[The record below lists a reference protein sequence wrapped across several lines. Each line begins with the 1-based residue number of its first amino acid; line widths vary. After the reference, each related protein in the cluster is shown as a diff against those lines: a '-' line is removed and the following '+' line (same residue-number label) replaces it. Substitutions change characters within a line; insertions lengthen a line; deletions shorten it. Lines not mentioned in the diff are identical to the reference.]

1 MTSNDGPPPTE
12 RGRLA
17 QVIATRGGLAP
28 PEAPFVIEHREALIY
43 MLCEAA
49 ELEHGIMCQYLF
61 AAFTIKQNEDEG
73 LTAAELA
80 AARRWRRVISH
91 VATQEMLHLALV
103 ENLLSAIGAAPHLSR
118 PNFPHPAS
126 HYPAGVHLALLPF
139 GEQALRHFMFLERPE
154 GMDLHDADG
163 LAAFGRAVPH
173 MLASDIVP
181 RGQDFATV
189 GHMYRSIEA
198 GFRHLCEKHGERWL
212 FVGPPRAQAT
222 QEHFGWPELVP
233 VTDLASAQRA
243 IDEILEQGEGPRGHW
258 ESAHFGQF
266 VTILDEFEQAREAN
280 RGLMP
285 ARPVLPVNVR
295 PCERDVEVPLVSNP
309 VTAKVMDLFNVAYEI
324 LLQILERFFAH
335 TDETDAQ
342 LKALA
347 DATVGLMLR
356 VIKPLGDLITTLPAG
371 PGYPGVKAG
380 PSFELFYESDY
391 LLPHR
396 EAAWALLIERL
407 DVAAEFCQQIVTGQ
421 PSSSQPPVSQ
431 PPVSQPPVS
440 QPPVSQPPANVAAA
454 LTPIGDALAGTAQ
467 ALAAYLPAGD
477 PRSRPAAPGTSGTA
491 APTAAEAAALL
502 ARAGD
507 FDRTRHAAPL
517 PAGLAEDIAGV
528 FDRTQAIVTRL
539 LRPGADDLAHPGAN
553 DAALAWTTP
562 WLVSSVLRPLAD
574 LLSRLAAA
582 PATPLAAPSATLET
596 PRPEG
601 PIASGSTASG
611 TSLVSDLLW
620 QATLA
625 ATRLRVGLHGTGSA
639 PPDLAEAVGALQTI
653 ACALAP
659 AADPAAGRVAQLRS
673 LQAGLPASIQT
684 APDGPYLVTNVPDI
698 RTQLGLPLPVPPQVA
713 LCRCGGSARKPFCD
727 GSHADNGFSDAKDPK
742 RVPDRRDTYHGE
754 QVTIFDNRG
763 ICQHSGLCTD
773 RLSTVFRTDAEP
785 FVAPSGGRMDE
796 IVRAVRDCP
805 SGALSLAFD
814 GPDGPEE
821 RDLADWHGRREPAI
835 EITQDGPYRVTGGIE
850 LSGPDGE
857 DVGRAEGFSREHYA
871 LCRCGRSQNKPFC
884 SGMHWY
890 IGFTDPQRPP
900 GRPPSLFE
908 WAGGLPKLTRMT
920 RLLYEKHVPA
930 DALLAELF
938 ADVPPGYPQREALRI
953 GAAFGAPIATGPVD
967 GVPGVAGAPA
977 ATRSAERVRPPRS
990 RQRRRSSPAS
1000 NSPGGSGWP
1009 ARRPPKPGYPPTPSS
1024 APRWPPFSRGTRPPP
1039 SPAAPEALR
1048 GTAPEALGGQR
1059 RRRSGDSAGGAQ
1071 GDSAGGAQDDGKLP
1085 VWDWTPAGPPSTAPT
1100 TADTDAEPEPVTLP
1114 GPGEPVSFAA
1124 HIKPMFRAK
1133 DRQSMQFA
1141 FDLWSYSDVQAHA
1154 AGILGRLSDGTMPC
1168 DGAWPSAQVEVFRRW
1183 TESGTPA

>member
-1 MTSNDGPPPTE
+1 MTSNDGPPVTE

-80 AARRWRRVISH
+80 AARRWRKVIAH

-103 ENLLSAIGAAPHLSR
+103 ENLLSAVGAAPHLSR

-139 GEQALRHFMFLERPE
+139 GAGALRHFMFLERPE

-173 MLASDIVP
+173 MLTSDIVP

-198 GFRHLCEKHGERWL
+198 GFRHLCEKYGERWL

-222 QEHFGWPELVP
+222 QEYFGWPELVP

-258 ESAHFGQF
+258 EDAHFGKF
-266 VTILDEFEQAREAN
+266 VEILDEFEQAREAN
-280 RGLMP
+280 RGLIP

-295 PCERDVEVPLVSNP
+295 PCERDVEVPLVSDP

-335 TDETDAQ
+335 TDETDTQ

-347 DATVGLMLR
+347 DATMGLMLR

-371 PGYPGVKAG
+371 PGYPGVNAG

-396 EAAWALLIERL
+396 DAAWALLTERL
-407 DVAAEFCQQIVTGQ
+407 DVAAAFCQEIVTGQ
-421 PSSSQPPVSQ
+421 PSSGEPSSGEPSSGQSSSGQ
-431 PPVSQPPVS
+431 SSSGQS
-440 QPPVSQPPANVAAA
+440 SSGQSAELGPAGLAAS
-454 LTPIGDALAGTAQ
+454 LTPVGAALAGTAQ

-477 PRSRPAAPGTSGTA
+477 PRSRPAAAAGATA
-491 APTAAEAAALL
+491 AAVLGATEVAALL
-502 ARAGD
+502 ARVDGLGQ
-507 FDRTRHAAPL
+507 TRQAAVL
-517 PAGLAEDIAGV
+517 PDGLAEDIAEV
-528 FDRTQAIVTRL
+528 FDSTQVIIMRV
-539 LRPGADDLAHPGAN
+539 LRPGAGLAHPGAG
-553 DAALAWTTP
+553 DAALAWTAP
-562 WLVSSVLRPLAD
+562 RLINSVLRPLAD
-574 LLSRLAAA
+574 FLR
-582 PATPLAAPSATLET
+582 
-596 PRPEG
+596 RPV
-601 PIASGSTASG
+601 SGSPTAPEAPVTPDASDAPDTSGGTPSDRPADSG
-611 TSLVSDLLW
+611 TSAVSDLLW
-620 QATLA
+620 QLSLH
-625 ATRLRVGLHGTGSA
+625 ATRLRVRRHEAGGA
-639 PPDLAEAVGALQTI
+639 PPELAEAVAALQDV

-659 AADPAAGRVAQLRS
+659 AADAAAARAAQLRE
-673 LQAGLPASIQT
+673 LQASLPAGIQT
-684 APDGPYLVTNVPDI
+684 APNGPYLVTNGPDI
-698 RTQLGLPLPVPPQVA
+698 RTPLGLPLQLPPQVA

-727 GSHADNGFSDAKDPK
+727 GSHAANGFSDAKDPK
-742 RVPDRRDTYHGE
+742 RVPDQRDTYDGE

-773 RLSTVFRTDAEP
+773 RLGAVFRANAEP

-814 GPDGPEE
+814 GPGGPEE
-821 RDLADWHGRREPAI
+821 RDLADWHSRRESAI
-835 EITQDGPYRVTGGIE
+835 EITQDGPYRVSGGIG
-850 LSGPDGE
+850 LSGPASE
-857 DVGRAEGFSREHYA
+857 DVSRAEGSSREHYA
-871 LCRCGRSQNKPFC
+871 LCRCGHSQNKPFC

-890 IGFTDPQRPP
+890 IGFTDPQPS
-900 GRPPSLFE
+900 GREPSLFE
-908 WAGGLPKLTRMT
+908 WAGGLPALTRMT

-930 DALLAELF
+930 DALLAPLS
-938 ADVPPGYPQREALRI
+938 ADVLPGHPQREAARI
-953 GAAFGAPIATGPVD
+953 GAAFGGPPPGPPGPPGPASPAGPAGPAATAGDGHEFTADQCARWITLAGLAADEAGLPADPQFRAALGAFFGWDASRALARAVASGRAGEQSGPPSAA
-967 GVPGVAGAPA
+967 VPRWDWTAAGAPGPDG
-977 ATRSAERVRPPRS
+977 TN
-990 RQRRRSSPAS
+990 SPAS
-1000 NSPGGSGWP
+1000 
-1009 ARRPPKPGYPPTPSS
+1009 
-1024 APRWPPFSRGTRPPP
+1024 
-1039 SPAAPEALR
+1039 PE
-1048 GTAPEALGGQR
+1048 PQ
-1059 RRRSGDSAGGAQ
+1059 
-1071 GDSAGGAQDDGKLP
+1071 P
-1085 VWDWTPAGPPSTAPT
+1085 
-1100 TADTDAEPEPVTLP
+1100 PVTLP
-1114 GPGEPVSFAA
+1114 GPDEPVSFAA
-1124 HIKPMFRAK
+1124 HIKPMFRLK
-1133 DRQSMQFA
+1133 DRQSMLFA
-1141 FDLWSYSDVQAHA
+1141 FDLWSYDDVRGQA
-1154 AGILGRLSDGTMPC
+1154 AGILERLSDGTMPC
-1168 DGAWPSAQVEVFRRW
+1168 DGAWPSPQIELFRRW
-1183 TESGTPA
+1183 TESGLPA